1 MGRWVGRWRVPL
13 KSDAGGVA
21 FDALMYDASCSSS
34 VYSALR
40 RL

>member
-1 MGRWVGRWRVPL
+1 VGGWVGGWRVPL
-13 KSDAGGVA
+13 KCAAGGVA
-21 FDALMYDASCSSS
+21 FDALMYDASRSSS